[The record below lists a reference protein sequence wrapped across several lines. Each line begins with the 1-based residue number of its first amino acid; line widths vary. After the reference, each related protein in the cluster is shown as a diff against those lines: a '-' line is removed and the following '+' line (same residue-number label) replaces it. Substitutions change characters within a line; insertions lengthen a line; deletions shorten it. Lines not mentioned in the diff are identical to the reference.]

1 MLPMLCPACS
11 TTNPEGAKFCLNCG
25 ARLEQPCGY
34 CGATLAPDAKYCNS
48 CGRPVS
54 AEQESGPPL
63 EPYLP
68 KELQG
73 KLEAA
78 RVGRAMEGERR
89 VVTMLFCDVKG
100 STAMAENLDPEEWA
114 EIMNGAFE
122 HLIAPVYRY
131 EGTLARLMGDAIFA
145 FFGAP
150 IAHEDDPQRAVA
162 AGLEIIEGIQI
173 YRERVRTE
181 RDLDLNV
188 RVGINTGAV
197 MVGQVGSDLRLE
209 YTAMGDAVNVAA
221 RMEQTAEP
229 GAVQITA
236 DTQRVVAPLFDVE
249 SRGAVEVKG
258 KVEPVPAYVVVGRK
272 SQPGP
277 VRGFRIGGRGSPLV
291 GREREMA
298 VLRRAVE
305 ETLDGRGQ
313 IVSLIGDAGLGKSR
327 LIEETQGYW
336 DLRRP
341 QAHDH
346 VWHLGRMWQY
356 WQCVSYDT
364 ARPYAQYRRNIARI
378 AGVNDTDSPEVVRTK
393 LARIIQDSGEWLEP
407 HMRVWR
413 SLFGVGE
420 PGEDMLEG
428 EEFKRAITDLV
439 VESTRY
445 FGSEPRLLVFEDLHW
460 CDEAYMDLLIETA
473 RLVDELPCLFLVSF
487 RPDRRAPSWRLKQWL
502 ETEYPHRSAEIVLS
516 ALTDEESGA
525 LVDELLPEPN
535 RTDAERARILERT
548 QGNPLFVEELVAAI
562 VERGA
567 EPTDE
572 IALPDTLQALFTA
585 RLDTLDED
593 ARHTLQLASVVGLSF
608 PEPVLRAVTD
618 GGSDDG
624 ADLTGRLRTLER
636 AGLIDEVARTPER
649 EYAFHHSLTQEATYS
664 TILLKRRRELHQRV
678 GEALEDLYADRVEE
692 FAALLAQHF
701 RAAGDDAKTL
711 RYATTAGDSAARLFA
726 NKEAVTHYT
735 SAIEAAE
742 RLGAGDESL
751 HHLYPSRG
759 RSLELSGR
767 FDDAVANYEEM
778 EAVAEGAGDKAAVLD
793 ARMALTTLFSTPTS
807 RFDPARGRAL
817 AEQAVTLARELGDRV
832 AESKALWNLMIL
844 GVYGG
849 GDLREA
855 LDAGQ
860 RSLEIAR
867 AMNAREQIA
876 FTLNDLWRPYAA
888 VGDLPAAQA
897 CLEEA
902 RPLWR
907 ELGNLP
913 MLSENLASSS
923 SLRRL
928 GGENQESLALSQ
940 EAFAIAEEIGN
951 LWGQAYSLMNPYGV
965 YLERGEVG
973 KAIATM
979 EECIALSER
988 AGFVAPQATTRA
1000 DLGAVYG
1007 ILGDTERGSE
1017 LVRRALEVAEERQ
1030 PVARPWVMGRMA
1042 ELHLLAGEL
1051 DLAEAAI
1058 VESHVDPLPEPL
1070 QSTNVVLLALVRG
1083 QIALAKGD
1091 RRGAIQIAD
1100 DLEGLLHRLGIRQF
1114 VADTLLLKGRSLTA
1128 DGRMD
1133 EAERVLTAARS
1144 EAENVES
1151 RRVLWEILRELGELS
1166 AARGDAAGA
1175 AELLAEAGRIV
1186 GQIAETIPEE
1196 ELRAGFL
1203 ARPDVKALSSAGARV
1218 DPTGPR

>member
-1 MLPMLCPACS
+1 MVPMLCPACS
-11 TTNPEGAKFCLNCG
+11 TANPEGARFCQNCG
-25 ARLEQPCGY
+25 ARLEQPCRN
-34 CGATLAPDAKYCNS
+34 CGATLAPDAKYCHS

-54 AEQESGPPL
+54 VEEESERPL
-63 EPYLP
+63 EAYLP
-68 KELQG
+68 KELQA

-100 STAMAENLDPEEWA
+100 STAMAETLDPEDWA

-162 AGLEIIEGIQI
+162 AGLEIIEGIQT
-173 YRERVRTE
+173 YREWVRAQ

-188 RVGINTGAV
+188 RVGINTGPV

-221 RMEQTAEP
+221 RMEQTAQP
-229 GAVQITA
+229 GTVQVTA
-236 DTQRVVAPLFDVE
+236 DTQRLVASYFEVE
-249 SRGAVEVKG
+249 SRGGVEVKG
-258 KVEPVPAYVVVGRK
+258 KAEPVQAFRVVAR
-272 SQPGP
+272 SRRFGP
-277 VRGFRIGGRGSPLV
+277 MVRGRVAPLV
-291 GREREMA
+291 GRERETA
-298 VLRRAVE
+298 ALRRAVD
-305 ETLDGRGQ
+305 ETLEGRGKV
-313 IVSLIGDAGLGKSR
+313 VSLIAEAGLGKSR
-327 LIEETQGYW
+327 LIEETQDYW
-336 DLRRP
+336 DLHRP
-341 QAHDH
+341 QAHDD

-378 AGVNDTDSPEVVRTK
+378 AGVNDTDPPEVVRTK

-420 PGEDMLEG
+420 PGEDLLQG

-460 CDEAYMDLLIETA
+460 CDEAYMDLLIETVK
-473 RLVDELPCLFLVSF
+473 LVDELPCLFLVSF

-502 ETEYPHRSAEIVLS
+502 ETEYPHRSAEIVL
-516 ALTDEESGA
+516 APLTDEESGA
-525 LVDELLPEPN
+525 LVDELLPEQK
-535 RTDAERARILERT
+535 TLDAERAQILERT
-548 QGNPLFVEELVAAI
+548 EGNPLFVEELVAAI
-562 VERGA
+562 AERGVRA
-567 EPTDE
+567 GDAM
-572 IALPDTLQALFTA
+572 ALPDSLQALFTA

-593 ARHTLQLASVVGLSF
+593 ARHTLQMASVVGLSF
-608 PEPVLRAVTD
+608 SEPVLRAVTD
-618 GGSDDG
+618 GAGGEG
-624 ADLTGRLRTLER
+624 ADLTRRLRALER

-678 GEALEDLYADRVEE
+678 GVAMEELYADRVEE
-692 FAALLAQHF
+692 FTPLLARHF
-701 RAAGDDAKTL
+701 REAGDDARTL
-711 RYATTAGDSAARLFA
+711 NYATMAGDSAARLFA
-726 NKEAVTHYT
+726 NVEAVTHYT
-735 SAIEAAE
+735 IAIEAAE
-742 RLGAGDESL
+742 RLEAGDETL

-759 RSLELSGR
+759 RALELGGR

-778 EAVAEGAGDKAAVLD
+778 ETVADGAGDRAAALE

-888 VGDLPAAQA
+888 VGDLGSAQE

-902 RPLWR
+902 RSLWR

-913 MLSENLASSS
+913 MLTENLASSS

-928 GGENQESLALSQ
+928 AGENQESLALSQ
-940 EAFAIAEEIGN
+940 EAFATAEEIGN
-951 LWGQAYSLMNPYGV
+951 LWGQAYSLMNLYGV
-965 YLERGEVG
+965 YLEQGEVG
-973 KAIATM
+973 RAIATM
-979 EECIALSER
+979 EECIDLSER

-1000 DLGAVYG
+1000 DLGVVYG
-1007 ILGDTERGSE
+1007 ILGNPDRGLE
-1017 LVRRALEVAEERQ
+1017 LVRRALGVAEERQ

-1051 DLAEAAI
+1051 DRAEAAI
-1058 VESHVDPLPEPL
+1058 AESEVDPLPEPL
-1070 QSTNVVLLALVRG
+1070 RSTNVVLLALVRG

-1091 RRGAIQIAD
+1091 RRQATRIAD
-1100 DLEGLLHRLGIRQF
+1100 DLEALLRRLGIRQF
-1114 VADTLLLKGRSLTA
+1114 VADTLLLEGRSLTA
-1128 DGRMD
+1128 EGRTD
-1133 EAERVLTAARS
+1133 DAERVLTAARS
-1144 EAENVES
+1144 EAESVES
-1151 RRVLWEILRELGELS
+1151 GRVLWEILSELS
-1166 AARGDAAGA
+1166 ELAMARGDATGGN
-1175 AELLAEAGRIV
+1175 ELRAEASRIV
-1186 GQIAETIPEE
+1186 GRIAETIPEE
-1196 ELRAGFL
+1196 QLRASFL
-1203 ARPDVKALSSAGARV
+1203 ARPDVKALFSAAARV
-1218 DPTGPR
+1218 DPTGRG